1 MFSQMESRLWHSPR
15 HEDCIVGFYRMSNR
29 TPEFELKLA
38 LAELRDLIEDA
49 HHEPEQLPASSA
61 HEVLKLHKRITKLEL
76 EIWRL
81 ESD

>member
-1 MFSQMESRLWHSPR
+1 
-15 HEDCIVGFYRMSNR
+15 MSNR
-29 TPEFELKLA
+29 AAEFELKLA

-49 HHEPEQLPASSA
+49 QHELEQLPASLA
-61 HEVLKLHKRITKLEL
+61 DEALKLQKRITKLEL